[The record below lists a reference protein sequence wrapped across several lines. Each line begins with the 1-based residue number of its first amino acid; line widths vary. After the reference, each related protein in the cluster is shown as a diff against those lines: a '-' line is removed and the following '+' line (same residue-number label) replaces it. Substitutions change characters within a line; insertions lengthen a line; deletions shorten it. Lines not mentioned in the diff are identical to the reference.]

1 MFISHSLFFLPVR
14 SRALA
19 GERHLAIPGGIH
31 FLAESE
37 IGNLDLAFAV
47 KQNIRRLQI
56 VMNDPRVARAHVLQS
71 RQHLDH
77 DPARLRFFQGSV
89 LLEILFQV
97 GSGTIFENGSEG
109 IAVDDKAIELTNHVF
124 VADSLHGGEKGKKRK
139 QKIDGECGE
148 LSFIH
153 SINHSFIH
161 TKQGTDE

>member
-1 MFISHSLFFLPVR
+1 M
-14 SRALA
+14 A
-19 GERHLAIPGGIH
+19 GERHLAVPGGVH

-37 IGNLDLAFAV
+37 IGNLDFSFAV

-97 GSGTIFENGSEG
+97 GSGTIFENGGEG
-109 IAVDDKAIELTNHVF
+109 VAVDDKTIELTNHVF
-124 VADSLHGGEKGKKRK
+124 VADSLDRGEKGKKERRRLIENVVSF
-139 QKIDGECGE
+139 Q
-148 LSFIH
+148 SFIH
-153 SINHSFIH
+153 SSIH
-161 TKQGTDE
+161 TTQ

>member
-1 MFISHSLFFLPVR
+1 MLFLPVR

-19 GERHLAIPGGIH
+19 GERHLAIPGGVH

-37 IGNLDLAFAV
+37 VGDLHLPFAV

-77 DPARLRFFQGSV
+77 DSARFGFFQGSV

-109 IAVDDKAIELTNHVF
+109 IAVDDKTIELTNHVF
-124 VADSLHGGEKGKKRK
+124 VADSLNRREKGKKRK
-139 QKIDGECGE
+139 KEEED
-148 LSFIH
+148 
-153 SINHSFIH
+153 
-161 TKQGTDE
+161 